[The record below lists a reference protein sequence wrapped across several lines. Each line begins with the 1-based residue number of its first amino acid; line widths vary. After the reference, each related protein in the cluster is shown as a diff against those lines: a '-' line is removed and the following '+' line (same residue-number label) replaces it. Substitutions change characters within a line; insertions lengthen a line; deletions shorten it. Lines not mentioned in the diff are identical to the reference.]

1 MTAWS
6 QETIAAVAATTTTAA
21 AAASCYYLL
30 QRGGLERL
38 RGFCARAAMQLVLLG
53 RPSAPRMAL
62 SVLQRDSPVG
72 TWVALCG
79 TVFDVT
85 DDPFFDADSG
95 VYALWRGHDI
105 TYLLVQMGVALDGA
119 DDAAMA
125 SYRDQQLPIAQLKL
139 DDESDEDK
147 SSESQRRIALL
158 KEWYVRFST
167 RYSVVAQI
175 TDLYAGRDWDA
186 IREQLLPPAAHF
198 AASGDRSRGK
208 CPMGFGSRALN
219 HVVSR
224 ANPNSKDVR
233 TVTFQSKRY
242 EVTNSSLFQEHGEFA
257 HFAGHDITFALA
269 TQSSR
274 IDDLDVQPQR
284 EYTYAEQVLL
294 EQYRIAFAREL
305 ALMSEES
312 TASAESSSSTSR
324 EQIDLHALV
333 DACDDAGDT
342 GKQAVTTLKEYLT
355 SKERGSIHVDPV
367 CSRTTMTPLH
377 KAVEK
382 KRLDLVEL
390 LVDSGA
396 NVFAE
401 AALYDFETPL
411 QMAKRFRFDD
421 IAEFLSKRTV

>member
-1 MTAWS
+1 MAAWS
-6 QETIAAVAATTTTAA
+6 QETIVAVAATTTAAA

-30 QRGGLERL
+30 QHGGIERL
-38 RGFCARAAMQLVLLG
+38 RGLCARAAMQLVLLG
-53 RPSAPRMAL
+53 RPSAPRVVLTA
-62 SVLQRDSPVG
+62 LQRDSPVG

-79 TVFDVT
+79 TVFNVT
-85 DDPFFDADSG
+85 DDPFFDANGG
-95 VYALWRGHDI
+95 VYALWSGHDI

-125 SYRDQQLPIAQLKL
+125 SYRDQQLPIALL
-139 DDESDEDK
+139 DHDGGDEGNN
-147 SSESQRRIALL
+147 ESQRRTALL
-158 KEWYVRFST
+158 KEWYARFHS

-175 TDLYAGRDWDA
+175 ADLYAGRDWDA
-186 IREQLLPPAAHF
+186 IRKQLTPPAAHF
-198 AASGDRSRGK
+198 TASGDRPRGK

-233 TVTFQSKRY
+233 TVVFQGKRY

-257 HFAGHDITFALA
+257 HFVGHDITYALA

-274 IDDLDVQPQR
+274 SEDLDAQPQR

-305 ALMSEES
+305 ALMSNHAAPS
-312 TASAESSSSTSR
+312 DLNRYSASH
-324 EQIDLHALV
+324 EQIDLHALI
-333 DACDDAGDT
+333 DACDDAGDD
-342 GKQAVTTLKEYLT
+342 GKQAVVMLKEYLSLNT
-355 SKERGSIHVDPV
+355 QQGSNVNSV

-382 KRLDLVEL
+382 NRLDLVEL
-390 LVDSGA
+390 LVNAGA
-396 NVFAE
+396 DLSAE

-411 QMAKRFRFDD
+411 QMAKRFRFDA
-421 IAEFLSKRTV
+421 IAAFLSKSE

>member
-6 QETIAAVAATTTTAA
+6 QETIAVVAATTTAA

-30 QRGGLERL
+30 QHGGLERL
-38 RGFCARAAMQLVLLG
+38 RGLCARAAMQLVLLG

-62 SVLQRDSPVG
+62 SVLRRDSPVD

-95 VYALWRGHDI
+95 VYALWSGHDI

-119 DDAAMA
+119 DDATMA
-125 SYRDQQLPIAQLKL
+125 SYRDQQLPIALL
-139 DDESDEDK
+139 EHTDGDDDVK
-147 SSESQRRIALL
+147 NSEVQRRIALL
-158 KEWYVRFST
+158 KEWYARFHS

-175 TDLYAGRDWDA
+175 ADLYAGRDWDA

-198 AASGDRSRGK
+198 AASGDRPRGK

-224 ANPNSKDVR
+224 ANPNAKDVH
-233 TVTFQSKRY
+233 TVTFQGKRY
-242 EVTNSSLFQEHGEFA
+242 EVTNSRLFQEHGEFA
-257 HFAGHDITFALA
+257 HFVGHDITFALA

-274 IDDLDVQPQR
+274 REDLDVQPQR

-305 ALMSEES
+305 ALMPGES
-312 TASAESSSSTSR
+312 TESAETSSSALHD
-324 EQIDLHALV
+324 QIDLHALI
-333 DACDDAGDT
+333 DACDNAGDD
-342 GKQAVTTLKEYLT
+342 GKQAVSKLKEYLS
-355 SKERGSIHVDPV
+355 SKAPGRIHVDPV

-390 LVDSGA
+390 LVGA
-396 NVFAE
+396 GADLSAE

-411 QMAKRFRFDD
+411 QIAKRFRFDD
-421 IAEFLSKRTV
+421 IADFLSKHAV